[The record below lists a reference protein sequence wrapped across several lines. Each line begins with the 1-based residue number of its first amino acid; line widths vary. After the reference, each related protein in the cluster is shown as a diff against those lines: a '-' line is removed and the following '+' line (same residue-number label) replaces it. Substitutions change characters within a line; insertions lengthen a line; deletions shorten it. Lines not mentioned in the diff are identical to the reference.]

1 MKKFI
6 SFICLILVILA
17 TTAITNIVVTI
28 SVPEVTY
35 TNMYTIA
42 TNQNFLSAE
51 HYLSNSLIRE
61 IEGQRLSI
69 LLGRWQNATFIQ
81 QENALNA
88 LISTNN

>member
-17 TTAITNIVVTI
+17 TTAITNIIVTV
-28 SVPEVTY
+28 SVPEVKY

-42 TNQNFLSAE
+42 TNQNFLSVEA
-51 HYLSNSLIRE
+51 YFSDKIIKE
-61 IEGQRLSI
+61 IENQRISI
-69 LLGRWQNATFIQ
+69 LIELWQNATLTQ

-88 LISTNN
+88 LRNP